1 MEITPV
7 NTSYL
12 EVHQTKQDFPDRR
25 QVVEQQKIEAQKAA
39 EALQAAQVAEQARIA
54 QAAQTGVTRAVAL
67 SGDAMS
73 NIFAR
78 ESGGRLDAVNAGGCL
93 GLGQACPGSKLIAA
107 CPNYATD
114 YACQVNFFTNYAVS
128 RYGSWDGAWAFW
140 QGHGWW

>member
-1 MEITPV
+1 MELTPQV
-7 NTSYL
+7 TQYL
-12 EVHQTKQDFPDRR
+12 THSIEKQPDFNQEVLVPLRQKQ
-25 QVVEQQKIEAQKAA
+25 AQEAA
-39 EALQAAQVAEQARIA
+39 EAAEKAKQAETAVKAPTAPT
-54 QAAQTGVTRAVAL
+54 QTVTL

-73 NIFAR
+73 NIFAK
-78 ESGGRLDAVNAGGCL
+78 ESGGRLNAVNSSGCL

-140 QGHGWW
+140 QAKGWW